1 MYSYFAQF
9 IFLLLIYF
17 FFFLFLWGYFFILCK
32 LGIKI
37 EKNQFI
43 LLEKI
48 YNNQIYYAA
57 DLKSDAPFILE
68 WLTRF
73 RYKIFFCAYSFT
85 FVLFLYIKFMQFWI
99 VIILLPFYFLYF
111 IICLI
116 IKREITYKCYIKA
129 NPSFFDAIILVFLQI
144 PLAFVFNKLYLFF
157 KLIFKRPRGGANFR
171 TLFFNWLKH
180 FFYVFVYKALLGL
193 PLWNLYLI
201 NLIAVEIA
209 SVGFFS
215 ARISSHQVKPLLV
228 RIREILIGSHQK
240 SYIYEAWRSRIYYK
254 DDILYFN
261 PTKIVAETLAG
272 GNKCNSILKTVSTHF
287 INNRGELK
295 KTHHTGIEILEEAGV
310 GKEYKSN
317 WSSCAIVTHKPLEGQ
332 SYFSYLRNASQQNN
346 ESSYAAQA
354 LKNQYIVTNNVSHT
368 NSVQD
373 GPTKNFIP
381 SQHELRQL
389 RDLTLLQRSIAKPG
403 IYLQNGIEK
412 RYMFPK

>member
-1 MYSYFAQF
+1 
-9 IFLLLIYF
+9 
-17 FFFLFLWGYFFILCK
+17 
-32 LGIKI
+32 
-37 EKNQFI
+37 
-43 LLEKI
+43 
-48 YNNQIYYAA
+48 
-57 DLKSDAPFILE
+57 
-68 WLTRF
+68 
-73 RYKIFFCAYSFT
+73 
-85 FVLFLYIKFMQFWI
+85 
-99 VIILLPFYFLYF
+99 
-111 IICLI
+111 
-116 IKREITYKCYIKA
+116 
-129 NPSFFDAIILVFLQI
+129 
-144 PLAFVFNKLYLFF
+144 
-157 KLIFKRPRGGANFR
+157 
-171 TLFFNWLKH
+171 
-180 FFYVFVYKALLGL
+180 
-193 PLWNLYLI
+193 
-201 NLIAVEIA
+201 
-209 SVGFFS
+209 
-215 ARISSHQVKPLLV
+215 
-228 RIREILIGSHQK
+228 
-240 SYIYEAWRSRIYYK
+240 
-254 DDILYFN
+254 LYFN

-412 RYMFPK
+412 RYMFPKENYYASLKNYGELTNDKNLIATGEKLFKLHNEALNEIDPRAIIGADTSWENEEQANNIILLKHDPFVPSGSKNHIHGALENAANRSKLLALQSDQNVSQEEIAKFVNATNKSMLKKYDYSDIFKNATDFEDL